1 MTPPKN
7 QRLRSPLFDRLL
19 SQGTESKQA
28 HQVLKQLRES
38 VRRDLESLFNTR
50 FRCVSPPSSMPH
62 LNDSI
67 LNFGL
72 PDLSSI
78 NLTSIDSRKQFCS
91 DIEKTIL
98 KFEPRI
104 QRVKVSS
111 TNRIDNEDPAIRFRV
126 EATLHANPAP
136 ELIIFDSTLNPIN
149 QTVDV
154 TEI

>member
-1 MTPPKN
+1 MKSIEN
-7 QRLRSPLFDRLL
+7 KRLRAPLLDRLIKQN
-19 SQGTESKQA
+19 SSGSQA
-28 HQVLKQLRES
+28 HQILKQLRES

-50 FRCVSPPSSMPH
+50 YRCVSPPAGMPH
-62 LNDSI
+62 LKDSV

-78 NLTSIDSRKQFCS
+78 NLTSVDSRKQFCS
-91 DIEKTIL
+91 QIEKAIL
-98 KFEPRI
+98 TYEPRI
-104 QRVKVSS
+104 KSVNVKSNEKV
-111 TNRIDNEDPAIRFRV
+111 DNEDPSIRFRV